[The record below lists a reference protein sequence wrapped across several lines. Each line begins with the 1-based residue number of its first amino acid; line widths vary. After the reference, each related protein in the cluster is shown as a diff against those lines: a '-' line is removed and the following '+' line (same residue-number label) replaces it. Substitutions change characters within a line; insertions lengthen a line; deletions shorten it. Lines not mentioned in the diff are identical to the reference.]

1 MGKKRIVT
9 QDTSRDAKTSAAEPL
24 VVASKKKLAVGVIYI
39 QVTYNNTKITLADSE
54 GNVVLWSSSGALGFS
69 GTKRGTPFAASK
81 VAERLAERCAAVG
94 LKEVEVVV
102 KGVGPGRE
110 SALRTLAARGLV
122 MSSIKDATPI
132 PFNGPRPRKP
142 RRV

>member
-9 QDTSRDAKTSAAEPL
+9 QDASRDAKTSAAEPL
-24 VVASKKKLAVGVIYI
+24 AAASKKKLAAGVIYI
-39 QVTYNNTKITLADSE
+39 QVTYNNTKITLTDSG

-81 VAERLAERCAAVG
+81 VAEWLAERAEEMG
-94 LKEVEVVV
+94 LKEVDVIV

-110 SALRTLAARGLV
+110 SALRTLAARGVV

-132 PFNGPRPRKP
+132 PFNGPRPPKP